1 MKARVAIA
9 YIACC
14 VLWGSTWVAIGAIP
28 LVDTTVGVLLS
39 AAAQRDPILQK
50 AHLLNERL

>member
-9 YIACC
+9 YC